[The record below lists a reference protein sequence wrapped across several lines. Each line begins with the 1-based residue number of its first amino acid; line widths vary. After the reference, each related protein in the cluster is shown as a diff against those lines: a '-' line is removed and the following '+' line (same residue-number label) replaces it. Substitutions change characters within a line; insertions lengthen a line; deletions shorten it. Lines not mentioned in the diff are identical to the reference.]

1 MLYFGNKAKE
11 VSGLINAITFNIE
24 KVLNDKELSKLL
36 SIGLLKGKGGL
47 ALYYYYY
54 SKLSNNH
61 VYNNKASE
69 ILVEINNNFEKTG
82 ENFTFHSGI
91 AGLGW
96 LIEHL
101 KRNDFIYADTNN
113 ILSEVDKYLNKIM
126 ISYYDSDYFDFLY
139 GSLGLSLY
147 FLKRNCSDEITNNIL
162 NQLIA
167 LKLWEK
173 TKYKW
178 LGSNQ
183 KIREI
188 DLGLAHGVS
197 GIICVLCKLY
207 NKQKNKKRVTECIT
221 ENVNFLISIAN
232 NISKSIFSF
241 PNFLSINNSKIET
254 ISTLGWTHG
263 DLPVGI
269 SIYLAGKTTGN
280 KLWQNKA
287 IEIILHTC
295 KRKDYTEEIKG
306 IYNISLCI
314 GTAGIAHIYH
324 RMYLY
329 TGIEMFKESAIY
341 WFDKTMA
348 LYIKQSDKIKLFT
361 EKDKLQERVE
371 LLYGQAGV
379 GLALISTISNI
390 EPCWDECF
398 LLS

>member
-1 MLYFGNKAKE
+1 M
-11 VSGLINAITFNIE
+11 
-24 KVLNDKELSKLL
+24 
-36 SIGLLKGKGGL
+36 
-47 ALYYYYY
+47 
-54 SKLSNNH
+54 
-61 VYNNKASE
+61 
-69 ILVEINNNFEKTG
+69 
-82 ENFTFHSGI
+82 
-91 AGLGW
+91 
-96 LIEHL
+96 
-101 KRNDFIYADTNN
+101 
-113 ILSEVDKYLNKIM
+113 
-126 ISYYDSDYFDFLY
+126 
-139 GSLGLSLY
+139 
-147 FLKRNCSDEITNNIL
+147 
-162 NQLIA
+162 
-167 LKLWEK
+167 
-173 TKYKW
+173 
-178 LGSNQ
+178 
-183 KIREI
+183 
-188 DLGLAHGVS
+188 GLAHGVS